1 MHKNKDFGF
10 LIYIYNIYSYSK
22 WKLNFTPKIQLCW
35 AAPDGPAGNSS
46 STACLSSQVP
56 AQATLFLIFKKAS
69 AESR

>member
-35 AAPDGPAGNSS
+35 AAPDGPCWEFQQHS
-46 STACLSSQVP
+46 LPLVP
-56 AQATLFLIFKKAS
+56 SPGTGHPVLDL
-69 AESR
+69 